1 MSSRRNSGSGPA
13 PSRVERISFNGA
25 EGEDVTEFI
34 REVNRIAIDHGK
46 RRDQEWMVDY
56 AEACLGGGA
65 MRWHDGLEED
75 VQASW
80 KGLRRALLNR
90 FSPPDNKHV
99 PPAAPA
105 ANIPSAATNAS
116 SRIVDI
122 ETAIDGLKASVGQ
135 LEEALARST
144 ADVKQQI
151 DATTEL
157 KEGQVDLRNRIAKLE
172 THLKD
177 QNEIAQVSA
186 TLSNMTMGTGSLTR
200 ELRHLLQF
208 EHTASTAPGML
219 PHEGA
224 SQWGDGMEAGRRRAI
239 VRSSSANDLPSY
251 HLSFYFTQDFHRN
264 YFMSIKCSSGSG
276 PPSRAEHISFS
287 GADGE
292 DLTEFIREVN
302 RVVIDHWET
311 KRRRMDGRLRRGLLV
326 WQRNTIA

>member
-122 ETAIDGLKASVGQ
+122 ETAIDGFKASVGQ

-144 ADVKQQI
+144 ADFKQQI

-200 ELRHLLQF
+200 QF
-208 EHTASTAPGML
+208 EEYIYA
-219 PHEGA
+219 
-224 SQWGDGMEAGRRRAI
+224 
-239 VRSSSANDLPSY
+239 
-251 HLSFYFTQDFHRN
+251 
-264 YFMSIKCSSGSG
+264 
-276 PPSRAEHISFS
+276 
-287 GADGE
+287 
-292 DLTEFIREVN
+292 
-302 RVVIDHWET
+302 T
-311 KRRRMDGRLRRGLLV
+311 K
-326 WQRNTIA
+326 IEY